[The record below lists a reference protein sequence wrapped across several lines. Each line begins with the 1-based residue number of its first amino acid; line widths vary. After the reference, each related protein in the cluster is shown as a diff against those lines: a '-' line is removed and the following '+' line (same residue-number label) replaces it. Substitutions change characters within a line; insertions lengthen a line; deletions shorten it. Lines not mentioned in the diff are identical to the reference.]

1 MVSWKE
7 TAFPLWKAMER
18 RWKRNVVSRVS
29 SVIVVIRLPIII
41 IIIIIDPGTQFPGN
55 EKIRQLFLLLLLL
68 LQYTNM
74 LDLLT
79 VRPKFSRP
87 ACHMQPAMRT
97 ASRCT
102 ALLLPRVLWDRQTD
116 GQMDTASV

>member
-1 MVSWKE
+1 M
-7 TAFPLWKAMER
+7 F
-18 RWKRNVVSRVS
+18 SREG
-29 SVIVVIRLPIII
+29 II

-116 GQMDTASV
+116 RRTDGHGIGISLPVYRGPRN